1 MGKNKI
7 SSEIPNFQIK
17 LNFMFRKFL
26 KFSIFIFALI
36 TFFISLYL
44 TKLSYSTSIS
54 CSIFDGCN
62 NVLTSKYS
70 KIFNIPISIFGA
82 IYSAFLIILFYFENK
97 KFLIPLTFLGASLAL
112 ILLYLQIFI
121 IKSICFYCTL
131 VDLIFIIIFILILIY
146 FKSLDKADN

>member
-1 MGKNKI
+1 
-7 SSEIPNFQIK
+7 
-17 LNFMFRKFL
+17 MFRKFL

-82 IYSAFLIILFYFENK
+82 IYSAFFIILFYFENK
-97 KFLIPLTFLGASLAL
+97 KFLIPLTFIGAL
-112 ILLYLQIFI
+112 IASFLLYLQIFV
-121 IKSICFYCTL
+121 IKSICFYCTI
-131 VDLIFIIIFILILIY
+131 VDLIFVIIFILILIY
-146 FKSLDKADN
+146 FKNLDKVNN